1 MNTFKFMKNINNRS
15 IFSQNLIRLRKEKG
29 LSQLQLSE
37 LTGLTRDKIAQY
49 ETRNINPPLKNLEL
63 LASSLKVSIN
73 DLIGHNKL
81 QKNDNIFCDL
91 DTRTLQKFKQLLALK
106 QLDRHV
112 VYSLIDSLYK
122 KTTKNKKGKQNALS

>member
-1 MNTFKFMKNINNRS
+1 MKNINNRS